1 MKFII
6 TVNPHGGKKLGPRL
20 LNRVK
25 PLFEAK
31 GIELFVVETTFAG
44 HAKELA
50 NQLNITEYDG
60 FIGIGG
66 DGTLHE
72 IINGMLSRHDG
83 RKIPIGIIPGGSG
96 NSYMHDLQLT
106 DPLKA
111 AKAIING
118 KTRSL
123 DTAKVEVNHII
134 KYSNNMIGWGLVTD
148 VGNQAEHFRWLGTN
162 RYTILSV
169 VEVLRHKSRPATLIM
184 DDKKIEDEFIF
195 IIACNSI
202 HVGKGMKMAPKAR
215 LDDGLIDLIV
225 IRSGVSRTR
234 LLQVLP
240 KLFDGSHINEPEL
253 EYYQTSQFSLI
264 PETDEILNIDGEIM
278 GSTPIKVEMISNA
291 FDMFVS

>member
-6 TVNPHGGKKLGPRL
+6 TVNPHGGKKLGPQL

-31 GIELFVVETTFAG
+31 DIELFVVETTFAG

-118 KTRSL
+118 KTRAL

-169 VEVLRHKSRPATLIM
+169 VEVLRHKSRPAALIM

-240 KLFDGSHINEPEL
+240 KLFDGTHINEPEL

-278 GSTPIKVEMISNA
+278 GSTPIQVNVIPKA
-291 FDMFVS
+291 FEMFVS

>member
-1 MKFII
+1 MKFIL
-6 TVNPHGGKKLGPRL
+6 TVNPHGGTKQGPLLLKK
-20 LNRVK
+20 VK
-25 PLFEAK
+25 PIFDAA
-31 GIELFVVETTFAG
+31 GAELFIIETTFAG
-44 HAKELA
+44 HAQELA

-96 NSYMHDLQLT
+96 NSYMHDLNLT

-118 KTRSL
+118 KTRAL

-169 VEVLRHKSRPATLIM
+169 VEVLRHKSRPAALIM
-184 DDKKIEDEFIF
+184 DDKKLKM
-195 IIACNSI
+195 NSLLLL
-202 HVGKGMKMAPKAR
+202 P
-215 LDDGLIDLIV
+215 V
-225 IRSGVSRTR
+225 I
-234 LLQVLP
+234 P
-240 KLFDGSHINEPEL
+240 F
-253 EYYQTSQFSLI
+253 
-264 PETDEILNIDGEIM
+264 M
-278 GSTPIKVEMISNA
+278 
-291 FDMFVS
+291 